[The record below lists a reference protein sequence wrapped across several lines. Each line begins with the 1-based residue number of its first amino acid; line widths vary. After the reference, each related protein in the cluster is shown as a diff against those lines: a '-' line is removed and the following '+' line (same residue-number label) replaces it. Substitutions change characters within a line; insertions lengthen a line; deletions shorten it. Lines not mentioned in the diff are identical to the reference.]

1 VTPNARAGLDNA
13 RRELEEA
20 RAILAIGLA
29 HVAARSAY
37 YATFHAAEAA
47 IAEATGRVVKT
58 HAGVRSLFSR
68 IARENGK
75 LGTDLGKILAQG
87 YNFKEISDY
96 GTDPRTVVS
105 REDAEDMI
113 ILADRFVQRVEAAL
127 C

>member
-1 VTPNARAGLDNA
+1 MTPNARAGLDNA

-47 IAEATGRVVKT
+47 ITEATGRVVKT
-58 HAGVRSLFSR
+58 HAGVRVLFSR
-68 IARENGK
+68 IARESGD
-75 LGTDLGKILAQG
+75 LGSDLGKILAKG
-87 YNFKEISDY
+87 YSFKEISDY
-96 GTDPRTVVS
+96 GADPRTVVS
-105 REDAEDMI
+105 TEDAEDMI
-113 ILADRFVQRVEAAL
+113 ILAELFVQRVEASL